1 MALTNH
7 DFLYKQLPT
16 MVELTETYDDVKSVD
31 KLDQNLKIESQ
42 KVIRK
47 LSEKIAK
54 TYELEISDDIEN
66 IKNEV
71 ENG

>member
-1 MALTNH
+1 
-7 DFLYKQLPT
+7 
-16 MVELTETYDDVKSVD
+16 LTETYDDVKSVD